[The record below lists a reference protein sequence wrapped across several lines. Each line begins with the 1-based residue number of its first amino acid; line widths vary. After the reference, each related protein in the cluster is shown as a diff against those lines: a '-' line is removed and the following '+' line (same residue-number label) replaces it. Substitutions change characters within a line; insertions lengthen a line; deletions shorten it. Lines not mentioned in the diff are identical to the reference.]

1 MIEKAV
7 CDMICDAIFEVMKS
21 VLFPGHNVMLKGKG
35 TFFLKGQHVKQR
47 GRQYGKEVLKTVKIK
62 KIT

>member
-21 VLFPGHNVMLKGKG
+21 VLFPGHNVTLKGKG
-35 TFFLKGQHVKQR
+35 TIFLKGQHV
-47 GRQYGKEVLKTVKIK
+47 
-62 KIT
+62 